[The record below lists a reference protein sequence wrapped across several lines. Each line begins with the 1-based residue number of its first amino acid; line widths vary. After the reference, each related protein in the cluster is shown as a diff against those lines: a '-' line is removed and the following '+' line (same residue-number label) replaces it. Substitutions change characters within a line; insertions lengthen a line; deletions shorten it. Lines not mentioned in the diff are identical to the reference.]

1 MNDHRNIKAC
11 PRCGGR
17 YIEIEDYDGDFV
29 YIYCHDCEDSIE
41 IPQKG
46 ARHPGAS
53 TPTASMTT
61 TTKSK

>member
-17 YIEIEDYDGDFV
+17 DIEIEDYDGDFV

-46 ARHPGAS
+46 ARHPRSEYAHS
-53 TPTASMTT
+53 VDDNDD
-61 TTKSK
+61 KK